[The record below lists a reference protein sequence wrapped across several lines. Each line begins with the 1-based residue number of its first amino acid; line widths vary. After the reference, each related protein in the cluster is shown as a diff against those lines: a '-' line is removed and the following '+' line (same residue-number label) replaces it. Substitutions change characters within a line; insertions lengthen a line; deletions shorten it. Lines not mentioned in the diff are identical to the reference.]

1 LPVLDALLRPE
12 VGKMIRVCSL
22 ADLPPGAIVRLELDP
37 AVAIFHTEDGEIFA
51 VDDNCTHQNASLS
64 DGWLEG
70 CEVECPLHAARFD
83 LRTGEPD
90 GPPAT
95 RAIRTHQVSIA
106 DGDVYLTLT
115 PVSQP
120 GATLPTP

>member
-1 LPVLDALLRPE
+1 
-12 VGKMIRVCSL
+12 MIRVCPL
-22 ADLPPGAIVRLELDP
+22 AELPPGEVLRLDLEP
-37 AVAIFHTEDGEIFA
+37 AVAIFHTEDGELFA
-51 VDDNCTHQNASLS
+51 VDDNCTHQFASLA

-95 RAIRTHQVSIA
+95 QPIRTHQVSVT
-106 DGDVYLTLT
+106 DGDIYLV
-115 PVSQP
+115 VSSEPPAAQP
-120 GATLPTP
+120 GAPLRTGP

>member
-1 LPVLDALLRPE
+1 
-12 VGKMIRVCSL
+12 MIRVCSL

>member
-1 LPVLDALLRPE
+1 
-12 VGKMIRVCSL
+12 MIRVCSL
-22 ADLPPGAIVRLELDP
+22 AELPPGRIQRLELKP
-37 AVAIFHTEDGEIFA
+37 AISIFHTEDGELFA
-51 VDDNCTHQNASLS
+51 VDDTCTHEQASLA

-95 RAIRTHQVSIA
+95 GPIRTHQVSIA
-106 DGDVYLTLT
+106 DGDIYVTVSANAPAAQPDAT
-115 PVSQP
+115 PP
-120 GATLPTP
+120 AGP